1 LETDKNKKEKKPKGS
16 GIKLFF
22 KIILGIFIF
31 IFLLILFIR
40 SPWGQ
45 GIIVDKLVNYI
56 ENKTNTAVE
65 VDRLFITF
73 GGDLSVEGLFLEDE
87 KGDTLLY
94 SRELEADIS
103 LLPLIK
109 GKGFYLNSLDWN
121 GGVANI
127 ERTDTI
133 EGFNFQFLTEAFATA
148 DTTATTTPADT
159 TAQAME
165 IKLGDLNLQH
175 LKLNYNDQYLGIDTK
190 IRLGKLVVEMQ
201 EFNLDGME
209 FAAGDLILENTR
221 FKYAQTKPAPESE
234 EENETPM
241 PRFSVENLE
250 ILDVAGS
257 YTSVPGGMVADIDL
271 SQLLLELPE
280 ADLANNTVVV
290 DRFALKNSKIYINNT
305 ASSTP
310 AAKDTT
316 AVAVAEEYQPFEW
329 PQWTV
334 NAKNLNLKN
343 NNFRYWVNNNTPKK
357 GIFNPEA
364 VGLRNLNLEIP
375 ELVLANETLEARVA
389 VLNFEEAS
397 GLLLNKT
404 QFALS
409 VNEERALLE
418 DLLLRLNGN
427 LIEGSLL
434 VNYRSLDS
442 FINNPEGA
450 TVDLNLPQ
458 FNLDLQ
464 DLYRFQ
470 PDLRQNN
477 YFATLAKKG
486 ISGSLSAE
494 GELSAVKIER
504 ANIDWGGNTSLVAT
518 GTIYNTTDVDNLRFD
533 IPQLRLRSSRA
544 DLHAFIEE
552 QNLGIEL
559 PKTLNLA
566 GSFSGSP
573 EDITIDAILNSSA
586 GKVSVEGRFV
596 TAPKIAFSTDL
607 KVTELEVGQLLQ
619 NKSLG
624 AVSLDIQARGSG
636 EDINSLDAVV
646 DGTIGRFEYNQ
657 YVFNDINIFAE
668 LEDGEGFAKM
678 AYKDQNLNM
687 ELESFVLLDSIAPEV
702 NLTLDII
709 GADLQALGL
718 AAKPVNAAMELKG
731 TFEGNTDKFDV
742 TATVNNGVFVYDNE
756 SYLLGDLDLLAHVT
770 PDTTSMQIENRILD
784 LKLFSNAG
792 PQDFISA
799 LSRHYDSYFSN
810 EQVLDTVGNPVI
822 IDMAATVAPSPI
834 LEEVFLPQ
842 LEAFDTIAVKVD
854 FNERE
859 KTLVGSVEI
868 PYLNYF
874 GSEIDSLDFFVDSN
888 PEELFFS
895 FGLQSLDAGPLAI
908 KKTSLEGVL
917 VDEELNLD
925 FLSIYQDQPLMKIQS
940 SITRSNDIVRVNIA
954 SDSLILN
961 SNSWQIDPENEILIG
976 DSAYNFNNFRLSR
989 NNQELKVT
997 NDLAQVQKEHI
1008 AIQFQNFNLAALFS
1022 YLNPEAVLAS
1032 GNINGD
1038 FIIEEP
1044 FEDTG
1049 LLADLTINDFG
1060 VMDVPLGELSLDAE
1074 AVSFNKYTLD
1084 LAVTGNA
1091 NLQLT
1096 GSYLADEQGGNLDM
1110 FLDLERIPM
1119 EVVEGFSLE
1128 EINNTS
1134 GSLSGEFTVTGDP
1147 LAPNYDGAL
1156 NFNDAQFTVSML
1168 DAPFTLRDE
1177 TLRIDTTGVY
1187 MDNFEMRD
1195 VNNNAFVLNGAVLT
1209 ESLLNPEFDL
1219 SFTANNFT
1227 ALSSTEED
1235 FDLFYGKFVFDATGS
1250 VTGNLELPNVE
1261 IDLEVLEETNITY
1274 VIPEASVELEEREGV
1289 VVFVNRENPDRIL
1302 TRRSTDDEV
1311 VAFSGFALNS
1321 YISLQEGATF
1331 SVVINEETGDHF
1343 QATGDGDIL
1352 YDISPNGR
1360 TTMTGRVELSDGY
1373 YEMSLYNLVTRR
1385 FDIMD
1390 RSTVVWAGNPLDA
1403 DLNITAV
1410 YEVEAAAAGL
1420 MASQLQGADLSDK
1433 DQYRQELDFLVYL
1446 KIGGE
1451 ISAPK
1456 LSFGL
1461 DMPEGEQGSLGG
1473 QVYGRVQQIN
1483 QQENELNK
1491 QVFSLLVLNRFFP
1504 TTGSDG
1510 SGGGTLSFA
1519 RDNLNEALSDQL
1531 NIFSDRLL
1539 GETGVDLNFG
1549 LDTFTDYQGENPQE
1563 RTQLDITAQKS
1574 FMDDRLVVSV
1584 GSEVDVQGSSP
1595 VEESTPLIGNVSLE
1609 YLLTPEGQFRLMAFR
1624 RSSYENVIDGQLI
1637 VSGLALIFTQE
1648 FNKFRELWNEV
1659 AKSDKKAK
1667 EKSGKDQAVEEK
1679 PGKGKLEEE
1688 HSGDGKS
1695 EETQP
1700 QE

>member
-1 LETDKNKKEKKPKGS
+1 MEANKNKKEKKQKGS
-16 GIKLFF
+16 GIRLFF

-31 IFLLILFIR
+31 IILLLLFIR

-56 ENKTNTAVE
+56 ENKTNTRVE

-103 LLPLIK
+103 LMPLIN
-109 GKGFYLNSLDWN
+109 GNGFYLNSLDWN

-127 ERTDTI
+127 SRTDTI
-133 EGFNFQFLTEAFATA
+133 QGFNFSFLAEAFTSA
-148 DTTATTTPADT
+148 DTTAATKPADT
-159 TAQAME
+159 SASAME
-165 IKLGDLNLQH
+165 IKLGNIDLQDLR
-175 LKLNYNDQYLGIDTK
+175 LSYNDQYLGIDAK
-190 IRLGKLVVEMQ
+190 IKLGKLALEMQ
-201 EFNLDGME
+201 KFNLDSIE
-209 FAAGDLILENTR
+209 FGAGDLILENTR

-234 EENETPM
+234 EESEAPM
-241 PRFSVENLE
+241 PRLSAENLE
-250 ILDVAGS
+250 VTNVAGS
-257 YTSVPGGMVADIDL
+257 YTSVPGGIIADIEL
-271 SQLLLELPE
+271 PEFILELPE
-280 ADLANNTVVV
+280 ADLQNNAVVV
-290 DRFALKNSKIYINNT
+290 DRLSLNNSRLYVQNT
-305 ASSTP
+305 ASATSKTP
-310 AAKDTT
+310 DTT
-316 AVAVAEEYQPFEW
+316 AVAEKSEAFEW

-334 NAKNLNLKN
+334 KAAQLSLEN
-343 NNFRYWVNNNTPKK
+343 NHFRYWVNNKAATK
-357 GIFNPEA
+357 GTFDPEA
-364 VGLRNLNLEIP
+364 VGLQDFDLQIP
-375 ELVLANETLEARVA
+375 ELILENETLQAEVA
-389 VLNFEEAS
+389 ALNFREAS
-397 GLLLNKT
+397 GILLNKT
-404 QFALS
+404 QFTLS
-409 VNEERALLE
+409 VNKDRAALE
-418 DLLLRLNGN
+418 DLLLRVNGN
-427 LIEGSLL
+427 LVEGNLL
-434 VNYRSLDS
+434 VDYESLDS
-442 FINNPEGA
+442 FINNPETA
-450 TVDLNLPQ
+450 TVDVNLPQ
-458 FNLDLQ
+458 FNVDLQ

-470 PDLRQNN
+470 PDLRQNT
-477 YFATLAKKG
+477 YFAALAKKG

-494 GELSAVKIER
+494 GELSAVNIER
-504 ANIDWGGNTSLVAT
+504 ANIDWGGSTSLAAT
-518 GTIYNTTDVDNLRFD
+518 GTIYNATDAENLRFD

-559 PKTLNLA
+559 PEKLNLA
-566 GSFSGSP
+566 GSFRGSP
-573 EDITIDAILNSSA
+573 EDISVDAILNSSA
-586 GKVSVEGRFV
+586 GKVNVEGRFV

-607 KVTELEVGQLLQ
+607 KVTELEVGQILQ
-619 NKSLG
+619 NKALGSL
-624 AVSLDIQARGSG
+624 SLDIQARGSG
-636 EDINSLDAVV
+636 DDVNSLNAVV

-657 YVFNDINIFAE
+657 YVFNNINLFAE
-668 LEDGEGFAKM
+668 MEDGQGFANV
-678 AYKDQNLNM
+678 AYKDDNLNM
-687 ELESFVLLDSIAPEV
+687 ELESFVVLDSVAPEI
-702 NLTLDII
+702 NLTLNII

-718 AAKPVNAAMELKG
+718 SANPVNAAMEVKG
-731 TFEGNTDKFDV
+731 TFEGNAEKFDA
-742 TATVNNGVFVYDNE
+742 TATVDKGVFVYDNE

-770 PDTTSMQIENRILD
+770 PDTTSLQIENRMLD

-792 PQDFISA
+792 PQDFIQA
-799 LSRHYDSYFSN
+799 LDRHYDSYFTS
-810 EQVLDTVGNPVI
+810 EEVLDTVANPVNI
-822 IDMAATVAPSPI
+822 ELAATVAPSPI

-854 FNERE
+854 FSERE

-874 GSEIDSLDFFVDSN
+874 GSEIDSLDFEIDSN

-895 FGLQSLDAGPLAI
+895 FGLESLDAGPLAI
-908 KKTSLEGVL
+908 KKTSLDGL
-917 VDEELNLD
+917 LIDEELKLD
-925 FLSIYQDQPLMKIQS
+925 FLSVYEEEPLMKIES
-940 SITRSNDIVRVNIA
+940 SITRNDGIIRLEIA
-954 SDSLILN
+954 PDSLILN
-961 SNSWQIDPENEILIG
+961 SHQWQIAPENEVLIG
-976 DSAYNFNNFRLSR
+976 DSSYIFNNFRLSR
-989 NNQELKVT
+989 DNQQLAIT
-997 NDLAQVQKEHI
+997 NDLPEVQKEHI
-1008 AIQFQNFNLAALFS
+1008 GIEFQNFNLAALFS

-1060 VMDVPLGELSLDAE
+1060 VMDVPLGQLSLDAE
-1074 AVSFNKYTLD
+1074 AAGFNTYELD
-1084 LAVTGNA
+1084 MAVTGNA

-1096 GSYLADEQGGNLDM
+1096 GSYTADAQGGNLDM

-1119 EVVEGFSLE
+1119 EVVEGFSFG
-1128 EINNTS
+1128 EINSTS

-1156 NFNDAQFTVSML
+1156 NFNDAQFRVAIL
-1168 DAPFTLRDE
+1168 DTPFSLRDE
-1177 TLRIDTTGVY
+1177 TLRVDTTGVY
-1187 MDNFEMRD
+1187 MDNFEIRD

-1209 ESLLNPEFDL
+1209 ESLINPEFDL

-1227 ALSSTEED
+1227 ALNSTEED
-1235 FDLFYGKFVFDATGS
+1235 FDLFYGKFVFDASGS
-1250 VTGNLELPNVE
+1250 VTGNLELPQVE
-1261 IDLEVLEETNITY
+1261 LDLEILDETNITY
-1274 VIPEASVELEEREGV
+1274 VIPEASVEIEEREGV
-1289 VVFVNRENPDRIL
+1289 VVFVNREDPNRIL
-1302 TRRSTDDEV
+1302 TRRSKDEEV
-1311 VAFSGFALNS
+1311 VALSGFALNS

-1331 SVVINEETGDHF
+1331 NIVINEETGDHF

-1390 RSTVVWAGNPLDA
+1390 GSSIVWAGNPLDA

-1433 DQYRQELDFLVYL
+1433 DPYRQELDFLVYL

-1574 FMDDRLVVSV
+1574 FLDDRLVVSV

-1609 YLLTPEGQFRLMAFR
+1609 YLLSPNGRYRLMAFR

-1659 AKSDKKAK
+1659 AKGDKAK
-1667 EKSGKDQAVEEK
+1667 KEESGNGTSEEK
-1679 PGKGKLEEE
+1679 TSGKGKIEEE
-1688 HSGDGKS
+1688 NSAEGNS